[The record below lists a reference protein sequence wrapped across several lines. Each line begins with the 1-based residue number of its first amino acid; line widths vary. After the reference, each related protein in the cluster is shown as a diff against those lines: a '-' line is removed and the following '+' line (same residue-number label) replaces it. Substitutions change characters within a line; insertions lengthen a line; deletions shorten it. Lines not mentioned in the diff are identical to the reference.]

1 MIAELNVPFMPD
13 EHIER
18 EAENLLR
25 RYSERKGKPVRAPI
39 PIENILEGFLE
50 LDIAY
55 IDLPDFIGLPDVL
68 GATFINEN
76 RVFIDESL
84 MADGKE
90 GRLAFTLAHE
100 GGHWQLHRPLIE
112 AAKVTPWL
120 FASADA
126 QPEQPTIL
134 CRQSQKKARA
144 EWQADRFAAALLMPA
159 AEVRAAVR
167 ALYGNKLPTW
177 EHVEARRKAREL
189 DEELRDLATEV
200 MAKGNFTNV
209 SNEAM
214 RYRLLDLKLVV
225 DASNPQQ
232 SLLL

>member
-1 MIAELNVPFMPD
+1 MITELNVPFLPD
-13 EHIER
+13 EHVER
-18 EAENLLR
+18 EAEGLLR
-25 RYSERKGKPVRAPI
+25 RYAQWKGKPVRTPI
-39 PIENILEGFLE
+39 PVENILEGFFG

-55 IDLPDFIGLPDVL
+55 IDLPDLIGLPDVL

-76 RVFIDESL
+76 RVFIDETL
-84 MADGKE
+84 MLDGKE

-112 AAKVTPWL
+112 ASKVTPWL
-120 FASADA
+120 FSSTEN

-159 AEVRAAVR
+159 ADVRATVR
-167 ALYGNKLPTW
+167 ALCGDTLPSW
-177 EHVEARRKAREL
+177 EHVEAKRKAREI
-189 DEELRDLATEV
+189 DENLRDLAAEV
-200 MAKGNFTNV
+200 MECGKFTNV

-225 DASNPQQ
+225 DASNPQR